1 MGSALVDEYRGVVVR
16 SRRGRRAARR
26 TVTVAGRRDRTD
38 EAIFFLVALFDRL
51 FETDL
56 IEKCCVDGRFG

>member
-1 MGSALVDEYRGVVVR
+1 MGEEGCAPHCDGCRPEGPEGRGH
-16 SRRGRRAARR
+16 
-26 TVTVAGRRDRTD
+26 
-38 EAIFFLVALFDRL
+38 FFLVALFDRL